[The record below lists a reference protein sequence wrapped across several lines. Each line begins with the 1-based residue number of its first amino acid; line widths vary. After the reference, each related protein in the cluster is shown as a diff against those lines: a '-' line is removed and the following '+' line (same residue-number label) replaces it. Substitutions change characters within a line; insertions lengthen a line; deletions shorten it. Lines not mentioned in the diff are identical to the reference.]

1 MSKIPTQPTVP
12 EFPTQKWI
20 ENCSSQEYICYGIK
34 NSKQSQ
40 AAISFALGFQ
50 TSSAL
55 NQIMSG
61 RSKLA
66 YGRIFDLAKE
76 LELDPILL
84 RNKIFKER
92 EPEYFQEEQRYLYTG
107 RAFPL
112 SIEIMQKA
120 IDKGLKYGSL
130 SKEQN
135 SVLNKAFDEIK
146 KLEFQKQDKN
156 GS

>member
-1 MSKIPTQPTVP
+1 MSKLPTQPTIP
-12 EFPTQKWI
+12 EFPTQEWI

-50 TSSAL
+50 TSSSL

-61 RSKLA
+61 RIKLA
-66 YGRIFDLAKE
+66 YNRIFDFAKE

-92 EPEYFQEEQRYLYTG
+92 EPEYFQEEQRYMYTE
-107 RAFPL
+107 RVFPL

-146 KLEFQKQDKN
+146 KLEFQ
-156 GS
+156 